1 MPIYEYRC
9 PDCKQ
14 IFEEWQRDY
23 EEHEVMCPVC
33 GSKAE
38 RLISHTSFI
47 LKGTGWYAT
56 DYSQARSGTSGKG
69 GNGAKKKE
77 TFSDSRTKE
86 EAKYGGAT
94 AEGSSS

>member
-23 EEHEVMCPVC
+23 EEHEVTCPVC
-33 GSKAE
+33 GSKTE
-38 RLISHTSFI
+38 RLVSHTSFI

-56 DYSQARSGTSGKG
+56 DYKGKVSESGGRKRKGK
-69 GNGAKKKE
+69 KSEKKE
-77 TFSDSRTKE
+77 DK
-86 EAKYGGAT
+86 KD
-94 AEGSSS
+94 